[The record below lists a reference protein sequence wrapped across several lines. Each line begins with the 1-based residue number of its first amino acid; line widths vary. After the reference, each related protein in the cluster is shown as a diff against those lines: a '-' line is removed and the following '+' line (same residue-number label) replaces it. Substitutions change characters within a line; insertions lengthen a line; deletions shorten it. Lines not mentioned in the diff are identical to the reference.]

1 LWVELP
7 LGMNSMRLFE
17 RAAREGIA
25 FGPGQ
30 LFSAT
35 DRYAHCLRLSFS
47 GAWSDAEKAG
57 LARLGHLAQTLW
69 QEA

>member
-1 LWVELP
+1 
-7 LGMNSMRLFE
+7 MNSMRLFE
-17 RAAREGIA
+17 HAASEGIA

-47 GAWSDAEKAG
+47 GAWGDAEKEG
-57 LARLGHLAQTLW
+57 LMRLGHLAQALSR
-69 QEA
+69 QASQA

>member
-1 LWVELP
+1 LP
-7 LGMNSMRLFE
+7 QGMNSMLLFE
-17 RAAREGIA
+17 QAASEGIA

-47 GAWSDAEKAG
+47 GAWGEAEKAG
-57 LARLGHLAQTLW
+57 LARLGQLAQGLW
-69 QEA
+69 PQRARA